1 MHESAA
7 LAIDAFGDDGG
18 EPGLLPFDS
27 TVLLAAIANVLR
39 DTVDRCGEVS
49 CQVAEN
55 VRSGDEPAYRNLI
68 AALQEFD
75 QLQKELGAIN
85 DVLSCYMGNRA
96 ESLENERL
104 LDGSDAI
111 ADISLAHLKSR
122 LLERA

>member
-1 MHESAA
+1 MHESGA
-7 LAIDAFGDDGG
+7 LAVDAFGGDGG
-18 EPGLLPFDS
+18 KPGLLPFNS

-49 CQVAEN
+49 CQVSEN
-55 VRSGDEPAYRNLI
+55 VRCGDEPASRSLI
-68 AALQEFD
+68 AALQKFD

-85 DVLSCYMGNRA
+85 DRPVMGNRA
-96 ESLENERL
+96 ESLGNERL
-104 LDGSDAI
+104 LDGSDTI